1 VDNEIPR
8 DEFIGSHAA
17 PVRSTA
23 GEGFDLRDF
32 RSALGTFAT
41 GVTIVTARSASGG
54 LYGMTANSFTS
65 VSLTPPL
72 VLWSASLYA
81 QSLPAFQEGSHFVVN
96 ILAHDQIELSNKF
109 ARTHENNFAE
119 IDHIIFIGHVERYA
133 HTTKPTLLFC
143 RGKYMRGEPLIPT

>member
-1 VDNEIPR
+1 MDNEPK
-8 DEFIGSHAA
+8 DDSIGSHAA

-65 VSLTPPL
+65 VSLTP
-72 VLWSASLYA
+72 S
-81 QSLPAFQEGSHFVVN
+81 
-96 ILAHDQIELSNKF
+96 IE
-109 ARTHENNFAE
+109 RQ
-119 IDHIIFIGHVERYA
+119 
-133 HTTKPTLLFC
+133 
-143 RGKYMRGEPLIPT
+143 